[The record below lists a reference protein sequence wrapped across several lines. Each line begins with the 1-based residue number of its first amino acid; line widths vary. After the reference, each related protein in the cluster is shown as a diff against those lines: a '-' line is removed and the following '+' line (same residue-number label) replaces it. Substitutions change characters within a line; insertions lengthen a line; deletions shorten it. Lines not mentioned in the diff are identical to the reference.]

1 MRLRASNQTNDP
13 EQRVAIMGG
22 VAVGVAFAVIGALLG
37 VLLGVGGFRL
47 IIMAVAV
54 GGAVG
59 YLVQRFARAVAAGA
73 GAGVSAFIYPSGNA
87 SPYEMSFSAHDALE
101 ARDDATGAIAAYEAS
116 MAEYPGNV
124 RAKRQAAELYV
135 RAGNPRRAAE
145 LFAEIRK
152 LPGLSSSDELYS
164 TQRLADLYLGPLGDG
179 GRALVELRRVAER
192 FPGTREAN
200 GARLAIAR
208 MKQDAALPGAG
219 ARQPPVTKGEDAD

>member
-1 MRLRASNQTNDP
+1 MTSLRSNDSNDP
-13 EQRVAIMGG
+13 EKRVAIMGG
-22 VAVGVAFAVIGALLG
+22 VVVGFAFAVIGALLG

-47 IIMAVAV
+47 ILMAVAV

-101 ARDDATGAIAAYEAS
+101 ARDDVAGAIAAYEAS
-116 MAEYPGNV
+116 MVEYPRNV

-135 RAGNPRRAAE
+135 RAGRTRRAVE
-145 LFAEIRK
+145 LFTEIRK
-152 LPGLSSSDELYS
+152 LPGLSESDELYC
-164 TQRLADLYLGPLGDG
+164 TQRLVDLYLGPMGDG
-179 GRALVELRRVAER
+179 GRAMVELRRVIER
-192 FPGTREAN
+192 FPGTREAD

-208 MKQDAALPGAG
+208 LKRESAKPEPDARAGPGTT
-219 ARQPPVTKGEDAD
+219 REDVG